1 MDIQDYLKGAVGFLW
16 IINIILLVVYAF
28 EEKVSVLFYITL
40 AFVIATGV
48 VPMARAFLMT
58 RGCLKNDKDKTS
70 AWAYLHTVCGV
81 VATAGSGLLLGE
93 AAQCGQ
99 ESYDHIELLIGAAV
113 VNGLSGVAAHW
124 GFIDENEQ
132 SDLYDDSKP
141 KSYALKIGD
150 TPSLTRVLWYL
161 VIVLCSLGSG
171 FWINGYKNMCDHRQN
186 LMFLSPIIHI
196 AAFIVLALLSYGRE
210 FEFVALLNFP
220 IMHISAILSMFGLM
234 LHEFAVGDWLIV
246 VPVYA
251 FLALSH
257 LKN

>member
-1 MDIQDYLKGAVGFLW
+1 MDIQDYLKRAVGFLW

-48 VPMARAFLMT
+48 VPMARAFLMS

-99 ESYDHIELLIGAAV
+99 ESYDHIEFLIGAAV

-141 KSYALKIGD
+141 KSYALKIGE
-150 TPSLTRVLWYL
+150 TPSSTRILWYT

-171 FWINGYKNMCDHRQN
+171 FWINGYSNTCEHQQTLR
-186 LMFLSPIIHI
+186 FLSPGIHI
-196 AAFIVLALLSYGRE
+196 AAFLILAALSVEQNTDLLT
-210 FEFVALLNFP
+210 LLNFP
-220 IMHISAILSMFGLM
+220 IMHISAILSMFGLI